1 MKGYKNPNKQRRNN
15 YTKRNTNKINRK
27 VFIFA
32 NRLVKKVIKARY
44 VSTKNAEKVLKSFA
58 DKKKKSHLLATLLRN
73 LAFQN
78 RLRRKGHEKKTY
90 LTVLNFLKRKPF
102 QRWQR
107 FNQRRFLT
115 KQSFNTQR

>member
-107 FNQRRFLT
+107 FNQWRFLT